1 MKKFGKFLKDFFTK
15 NIGIKFLA
23 LAIAAVTVFL
33 LNIQ

>member
-1 MKKFGKFLKDFFTK
+1 MKKFGKFLKDFFTT

-33 LNIQ
+33 LNI